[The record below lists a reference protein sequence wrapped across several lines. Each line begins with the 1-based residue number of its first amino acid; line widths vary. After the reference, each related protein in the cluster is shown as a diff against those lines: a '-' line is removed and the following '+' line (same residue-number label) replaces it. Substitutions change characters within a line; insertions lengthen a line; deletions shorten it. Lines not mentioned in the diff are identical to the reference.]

1 MRHVWYLV
9 LKLLNF
15 GDCQFHLIDFKQNCN
30 EYGAM
35 LMHVIA
41 FMKRAGD
48 VKVEGSKLG
57 YMMRIRDGIFVIYT
71 EIIVFILEMKKM

>member
-1 MRHVWYLV
+1 MRITELHFHRYGRALIGNVRHVWYLV

-35 LMHVIA
+35 LMRAIA

-57 YMMRIRDGIFVIYT
+57 YMMRI
-71 EIIVFILEMKKM
+71 